1 MSLYGQGSFLRMFI
15 LEQVVQPGGARSV
28 EGEGYIRLQAR
39 NGVQQIPLEIPQ
51 IDGCLLYTSIPVLKW
66 IYDSSYLLGCVFAFV
81 IYSALCKRQDR

>member
-39 NGVQQIPLEIPQ
+39 DGVQQIPLEIPQ
-51 IDGCLLYTSIPVLKW
+51 INGGQLRAGQGQEGGEGAGKGVPQQHHPAARPDFCGW
-66 IYDSSYLLGCVFAFV
+66 
-81 IYSALCKRQDR
+81 